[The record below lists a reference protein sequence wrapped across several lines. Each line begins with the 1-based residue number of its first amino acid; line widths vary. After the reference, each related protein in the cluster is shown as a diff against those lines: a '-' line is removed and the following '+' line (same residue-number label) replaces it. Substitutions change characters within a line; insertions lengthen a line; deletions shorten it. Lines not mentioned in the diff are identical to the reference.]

1 MPTSDTWAG
10 QFPMDSIA
18 SVSIVGSCNNVIS
31 TNSAFN
37 DEYLDY
43 LSAEERECLMFLEE
57 TIDALD
63 IEDNNGLSTDEL
75 EQTKHSTKTESVP
88 ERPIL
93 SHPELGYRQ
102 SPEPDGKIPRAVLP
116 NNKNNSTEF
125 ISPQTVQEKSGAY
138 KFPRAVSP
146 HSNKNCTDSTS
157 PQMVRAKTGANT
169 LPKYTQKPS
178 AESKSMIPNQISESS
193 RTPMPSEDT
202 RRRSN
207 SAIVQ
212 RELVES
218 IEEKTKLGP
227 PTAPKPRKLPSN
239 IILKS
244 FQKSDNLMVPNRNS
258 QNSFKVQ
265 KGAAQNDGYNLSRDN
280 STDEEVKQV
289 RMQALSK
296 LGLLSE
302 PDGQKTNSASP
313 SSLKKE
319 GTSIGQTVTASNEVK
334 RNQPE
339 MSARNTNSLKRPI
352 GIAPPLNHSAAT
364 AADLGVSGT
373 ANKMTNVTV
382 GNANRVQWQLGST
395 KSSSLKRFTTASEN
409 APPTT
414 SIGSARTSMPT
425 TTVLN
430 PGMSKTLPL
439 ARRPANASEGEVKN
453 INAAQWQF
461 GATKASSLKRFGTAS
476 DHNQP
481 TLHSDVARN
490 TSIGAASA
498 FGVNTNSRPRPVS
511 ICSEKDLSVKHGSP
525 FEVLSSDKPG
535 RKSFPI
541 TINHI
546 SAKFQKSPP
555 KALNVQVAPPGPS
568 SKDHREALR
577 KLGLLKE

>member
-1 MPTSDTWAG
+1 MPTGDTWIG
-10 QFPMDSIA
+10 QFPMDSMP
-18 SVSIVGSCNNVIS
+18 SVSFVGSCNNVMS
-31 TNSAFN
+31 TNSAFS

-63 IEDNNGLSTDEL
+63 IEDNGVSTEEL
-75 EQTKHSTKTESVP
+75 EQTEHSSRTANTL
-88 ERPIL
+88 ERPTL
-93 SHPELGYRQ
+93 SHPELGDRQ
-102 SPEPDGKIPRAVLP
+102 ITEPDGKIPREVSA
-116 NNKNNSTEF
+116 NKSNSTEF
-125 ISPQTVQEKSGAY
+125 ISPKVVQENSGAH

-157 PQMVRAKTGANT
+157 SQMVRAKTGANT

-178 AESKSMIPNQISESS
+178 AESKSMVSNQISESS
-193 RTPMPSEDT
+193 RNPILSEDT

-212 RELVES
+212 HELVETK
-218 IEEKTKLGP
+218 EEKTKLGP

-244 FQKSDNLMVPNRNS
+244 FQKNDNPMVPNTNS
-258 QNSFKVQ
+258 QSSFKVP
-265 KGAAQNDGYNLSRDN
+265 KGASRNNGYNLSRDN
-280 STDEEVKQV
+280 STDEEVKQA

-302 PDGQKTNSASP
+302 PDGQKNSSASP
-313 SSLKKE
+313 PSLKTE
-319 GTSIGQTVTASNEVK
+319 GTSISQTVTASNETK
-334 RNQPE
+334 RSQPK
-339 MSARNTNSLKRPI
+339 MPARNTNSLKRPTGI
-352 GIAPPLNHSAAT
+352 GPPLIHSAV
-364 AADLGVSGT
+364 AAVDPGMNGN
-373 ANKMTNVTV
+373 ANKMSSVTV
-382 GNANRVQWQLGST
+382 GNANKVQWQL
-395 KSSSLKRFTTASEN
+395 SSMNSSNLKRFTASGN
-409 APPTT
+409 APPTMSLGPT
-414 SIGSARTSMPT
+414 RNSMPT
-425 TTVLN
+425 TTALN
-430 PGMSKTLPL
+430 PGMSNTLPI

-476 DHNQP
+476 DNNQP
-481 TLHSDVARN
+481 SLYSGVAQT
-490 TSIGAASA
+490 TSMGAASTFA
-498 FGVNTNSRPRPVS
+498 ENTSSRPRPVS
-511 ICSEKDLSVKHGSP
+511 ICSEKDLSVKHGSTL
-525 FEVLSSDKPG
+525 EVVSSTKPG

-546 SAKFQKSPP
+546 SAKFQRSPP
-555 KALNVQVAPPGPS
+555 KALNVQVAPLGPT